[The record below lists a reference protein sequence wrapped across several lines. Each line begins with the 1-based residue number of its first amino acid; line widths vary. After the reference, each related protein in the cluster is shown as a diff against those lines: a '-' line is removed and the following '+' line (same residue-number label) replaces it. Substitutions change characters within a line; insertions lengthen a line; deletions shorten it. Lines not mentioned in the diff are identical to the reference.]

1 MDEARRRAAGDLA
14 VFQRRLDHEPE
25 QVEVEEMHDAP
36 VGISLP
42 VAVDD
47 ARRNRPETRK
57 KSGMR
62 KGRAKATTWC
72 MKPSPPIASPTPS
85 VACIITTRMMQR
97 PLAVSTQGTRPSSM
111 PPA

>member
-25 QVEVEEMHDAP
+25 QGEVEEMHDAP
-36 VGISLP
+36 IGISLP

-47 ARRNRPETRK
+47 ARQEQARDEEEVGHAEGPRESDDLVHET
-57 KSGMR
+57 
-62 KGRAKATTWC
+62 
-72 MKPSPPIASPTPS
+72 SPPIASPTPS